1 MISIAIFS
9 YLPVFLLNGKYYG
22 DAIFRIFIYIISIVI
37 NVRKKLLDQV
47 KKLKIGGIIMNNK
60 MHFTKVWKFI
70 SGAIFNNTEYAYD
83 TASYRVH
90 DNYDITDTTELRLI
104 SSRRT
109 FL

>member
-1 MISIAIFS
+1 
-9 YLPVFLLNGKYYG
+9 
-22 DAIFRIFIYIISIVI
+22 
-37 NVRKKLLDQV
+37 
-47 KKLKIGGIIMNNK
+47 MNNK

>member
-1 MISIAIFS
+1 M
-9 YLPVFLLNGKYYG
+9 LE
-22 DAIFRIFIYIISIVI
+22 
-37 NVRKKLLDQV
+37 KKLLDQI

-70 SGAIFNNTEYAYD
+70 SGAIFSNTEYAYD
-83 TASYRVH
+83 RNRFH
-90 DNYDITDTTELRLI
+90 DNYDVTDTTELRLI

>member
-37 NVRKKLLDQV
+37 NVRKKLLDQI
-47 KKLKIGGIIMNNK
+47 KKLKFGGIIMNNK
-60 MHFTKVWKFI
+60 MHFTKVWRFI

-83 TASYRVH
+83 RNGFH
-90 DNYDITDTTELRLI
+90 DNYDVTDTTELRLI